1 MGQSHGTPPEHACP
15 ARYMP
20 VIRRRV
26 TRFRLDSLYNSKEL
40 QRKDTFYYLV
50 TKLKIHP
57 GDLGDLRVDLKFP

>member
-1 MGQSHGTPPEHACP
+1 
-15 ARYMP
+15 MP